1 MSHVTFDDKCT
12 VQISG
17 VNKPHN
23 ILNLNL
29 RFLSVKTCSVF
40 WVHTYMHGLCD
51 IINI

>member
-23 ILNLNL
+23 ILNFNL
-29 RFLSVKTCSVF
+29 RFLSSVF